1 MIELLPFREVS
12 PSGHRRYVSTTYSNF
27 FANMAALGAMAL
39 VFWIGLA
46 IIAFILSAFVT
57 SLYVRLV
64 IRFMRK
70 SLDREYRYLRGD
82 YQEYGSKRAPNTV
95 PRNW

>member
-1 MIELLPFREVS
+1 MIGFIAS
-12 PSGHRRYVSTTYSNF
+12 
-27 FANMAALGAMAL
+27 
-39 VFWIGLA
+39 
-46 IIAFILSAFVT
+46 AFIM

-64 IRFMRK
+64 IRFMRR

-82 YQEYGSKRAPNTV
+82 YNEYGSKRTPNTV